1 MEKAIKEVL
10 SEGKNGVKLHS
21 AVQKSFGK
29 YFVEVAP
36 IEDMADLP
44 QDVGEWTLTGMEAW
58 KNDPGGELPA
68 VFKARLVKWSG
79 GTDEEAGL
87 PSHVSSGKKAGK
99 TITAAVPGLDE
110 DEDDMEDLA
119 SEFGGMAVSSMNR
132 VQALEDV
139 RIQGVSLPRILV
151 LSASLELGSVVATG
165 EVAGGLLH
173 YCGNPAMME
182 KARQSRKGGVDTLSK
197 IITEKN
203 RIALSSH
210 FSALSR
216 EYTAKGWVEE
226 VALISAF
233 WTETMAHFDGNSKAM
248 FGYLKEY
255 FREFKGR
262 GLPLAF
268 SMPTAWRVL
277 GQEGFAKAGLS
288 DEQTK
293 ELREA
298 KDAAAKAKR
307 EAEEAKA
314 ELKKLSTAVRGMQGR
329 LDRGLDQGGPD
340 DDKPGGG
347 KRAFAFK
354 GKCNIC
360 GKRGHMARDCP
371 DNPAADEE

>member
-165 EVAGGLLH
+165 EVAGG
-173 YCGNPAMME
+173 CF
-182 KARQSRKGGVDTLSK
+182 T
-197 IITEKN
+197 
-203 RIALSSH
+203 
-210 FSALSR
+210 
-216 EYTAKGWVEE
+216 TA
-226 VALISAF
+226 A
-233 WTETMAHFDGNSKAM
+233 T
-248 FGYLKEY
+248 
-255 FREFKGR
+255 RR
-262 GLPLAF
+262 
-268 SMPTAWRVL
+268 
-277 GQEGFAKAGLS
+277 
-288 DEQTK
+288 
-293 ELREA
+293 
-298 KDAAAKAKR
+298 
-307 EAEEAKA
+307 
-314 ELKKLSTAVRGMQGR
+314 
-329 LDRGLDQGGPD
+329 
-340 DDKPGGG
+340 
-347 KRAFAFK
+347 
-354 GKCNIC
+354 
-360 GKRGHMARDCP
+360 
-371 DNPAADEE
+371 

>member
-1 MEKAIKEVL
+1 M
-10 SEGKNGVKLHS
+10 
-21 AVQKSFGK
+21 
-29 YFVEVAP
+29 
-36 IEDMADLP
+36 
-44 QDVGEWTLTGMEAW
+44 
-58 KNDPGGELPA
+58 
-68 VFKARLVKWSG
+68 
-79 GTDEEAGL
+79 
-87 PSHVSSGKKAGK
+87 PSRASSGKKAGK
-99 TITAAVPGLDE
+99 TITSAVLGLDE

-173 YCGNPAMME
+173 YGGNPAMME

-197 IITEKN
+197 IITDKN

-288 DEQTK
+288 DEQACAKMLATK
-293 ELREA
+293 GKENPRAQRAVAYHL
-298 KDAAAKAKR
+298 AKARVTIDLELVGGERIGEVIGAKHGVLANDVCIQSLIDPTAAPSW
-307 EAEEAKA
+307 AEELGETVEIHLEDTKTEQCYITFVGETKVSHMTPERRTFASSGRCRA
-314 ELKKLSTAVRGMQGR
+314 RRSTASRSSVSTQS
-329 LDRGLDQGGPD
+329 GPTT
-340 DDKPGGG
+340 GWFGS
-347 KRAFAFK
+347 ASST
-354 GKCNIC
+354 
-360 GKRGHMARDCP
+360 
-371 DNPAADEE
+371 